1 MAGPQINDARLSLE
15 IRTKSVE
22 QTLIPLVTQVG
33 PFVGFILAFSK
44 QTMVFFIVY
53 HFFQS
58 DFGLMHLLQYRPR
71 MPRLEFFC
79 LSRVFFLLLLLPC
92 TCMEHIYIRLS
103 RKLSVNQLCYPIP
116 GR

>member
-44 QTMVFFIVY
+44 QTMV
-53 HFFQS
+53 S
-58 DFGLMHLLQYRPR
+58 LLFTTSFSQI
-71 MPRLEFFC
+71 LD
-79 LSRVFFLLLLLPC
+79 
-92 TCMEHIYIRLS
+92 
-103 RKLSVNQLCYPIP
+103 
-116 GR
+116 

>member
-79 LSRVFFLLLLLPC
+79 LSRVFFFIVIASMHVHGTYLHKTFKKIVSQSALLSN
-92 TCMEHIYIRLS
+92 TW
-103 RKLSVNQLCYPIP
+103 
-116 GR
+116 

>member
-71 MPRLEFFC
+71 MT
-79 LSRVFFLLLLLPC
+79 RVLLLVTCIFFIVIASMHVHGTYLHKTFKKVVSQSALLSN
-92 TCMEHIYIRLS
+92 TW
-103 RKLSVNQLCYPIP
+103 
-116 GR
+116 